1 MPRWDDEPDAFNAS
15 PQCIFCTRLRAGNKC
30 VAFPQGIPPA
40 ISSNRHDHREPFPG
54 DDGILFDPEP
64 VPVDETGNG

>member
-1 MPRWDDEPDAFNAS
+1 MARWDDDEDAGMEMS
-15 PQCIFCTRLRAGNKC
+15 QCIRCKRLQAGNKC

-54 DDGILFDPEP
+54 DDGVLFAPEP
-64 VPVDETGNG
+64 DEE